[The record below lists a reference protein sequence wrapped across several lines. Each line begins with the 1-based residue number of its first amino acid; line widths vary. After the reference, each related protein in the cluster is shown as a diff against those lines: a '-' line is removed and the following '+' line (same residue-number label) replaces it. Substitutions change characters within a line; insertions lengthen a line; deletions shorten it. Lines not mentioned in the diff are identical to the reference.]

1 MYRKH
6 FGLTRH
12 PFGKEIE
19 PDDLFASAAG
29 KELEARLGHLIEMR
43 GIGLVTGEAVEFG
56 HWFQLVLVDPF
67 PHDGAIDLLGHCSQH
82 HPTSYFPTVTISLG
96 PYPAL
101 TVGLLMSVSAPVV
114 WSIVYCAME
123 KLPHPESPLV
133 A

>member
-43 GIGLVTGEAVEFG
+43 GIGLVTGESGSGKTCACRKVVNRLCLP
-56 HWFQLVLVDPF
+56 LVGQKLHAYRSEKSF
-67 PHDGAIDLLGHCSQH
+67 
-82 HPTSYFPTVTISLG
+82 YFSAPLRYVRPTVDQRNAQLG
-96 PYPAL
+96 AHQFK
-101 TVGLLMSVSAPVV
+101 VV
-114 WSIVYCAME
+114 
-123 KLPHPESPLV
+123 
-133 A
+133 